1 MTDLQE
7 KAKQHIIQKL
17 TENKFKETVFKDNK
31 SGDRIVV
38 TPYGPVL
45 DVDKLEDIEFLGV
58 ECPDSGMYEPG
69 FNTIDELAKFLCEYN
84 ANVEEDLLDKDRLN
98 KFYLK
103 NIKPFL
109 DENGKWDGKKGNSDD
124 FQVYSDWYKSSYG
137 RRPKL

>member
-31 SGDRIVV
+31 SGDRIIV
-38 TPYGPVL
+38 TPCGPVL
-45 DVDKLEDIEFLGV
+45 DVDKLEDIEFILV
-58 ECPDSGMYEPG
+58 ECPDSHIYEPG

-84 ANVEEDLLDKDRLN
+84 ANVEEDLLDKDKLN

-124 FQVYSDWYKSSYG
+124 FQVYSDWYKSNYG
-137 RRPKL
+137 RRPEL